1 MYSLCS
7 VAHQDDVQVRGG
19 VCDWSRH
26 GEERGQGAEDEVLVR
41 FKVAKVTS
49 ETSVA
54 ETPSDARAH
63 LRW

>member
-1 MYSLCS
+1 MDSLCS

-26 GEERGQGAEDEVLVR
+26 GAEDEVLVR